1 MTNLDQRLARIFATV
16 FGLKSIDAATSIETV
31 EEWDSVSHLTL
42 VLELEKEFGVSV
54 TTDEAVEMTSVPE
67 IKKVLAGKGVRG

>member
-1 MTNLDQRLARIFATV
+1 MNNLDQRLARIFAAV

-31 EEWDSVSHLTL
+31 EDWDSVSHMTL
-42 VLELEKEFGVSV
+42 VLELEKEFGVPF

-67 IKKVLAGKGVRG
+67 IKKVLAAKGTGG